1 MVQSVKVQ
9 SIVLKNNAIRSGIV
23 NCRGT
28 ETRKRIVNEYKV
40 KPVAHIKLLANQMK
54 HSDAGAT
61 IEDEYYIFKAIRN
74 SDGQE
79 EIIQCGMGAA
89 RDFLQMIDHPGLP
102 LFNPLKGEHITSSSD
117 SKGTNSRK
125 KTDAWNATAKQLYNA
140 IMWLIIAWDAKPDT
154 PLFDFKD
161 EIEKYKRYEPY
172 DSKIKRVNTVIKNG
186 GKGKTLTEIIH
197 DFSKDNNIKDSICD
211 FKLLS
216 DKVESITDDK
226 GNKLKSFF

>member
-1 MVQSVKVQ
+1 M
-9 SIVLKNNAIRSGIV
+9 

-40 KPVAHIKLLANQMK
+40 EPVAHIKLLTNQTK

-61 IEDEYYIFKAIRN
+61 IEEEYYIFTAIRN
-74 SDGQE
+74 TDGQK

-89 RDFLQMIDHPGLP
+89 RDFLQIIDHPGLP
-102 LFNPLKGEHITSSSD
+102 LFNPLKGGHITSSSD
-117 SKGTNSRK
+117 SKGTNIHK

-154 PLFDFKD
+154 PLFEFKD
-161 EIEKYKRYEPY
+161 DIEKYKRYEPF
-172 DSKIKRVNTVIKNG
+172 DWKIKRVNTVIKNG
-186 GKGKTLTEIIH
+186 GKGKTLTEIIN

-216 DKVESITDDK
+216 DKVKRITDDNE
-226 GNKLKSFF
+226 NKLKSFF